1 MSDVIP
7 ISKTKHSGFGWL
19 LSENYSFAAQD
30 TTVPIVIDEISNV
43 IPTLPMAFCKRTDQA
58 EKIAYELVAL
68 LSPVAKRNLF
78 VKPDGSWL
86 TGYIPAKLRTYPFSL
101 RTASETGQPIVC
113 FDQASGLM
121 TQTSSPD
128 FKQFFTEDGKP
139 SPVFSHVMTLM
150 QQYEQR
156 RVQTLTAVETLAE
169 FDLLSPWNIVLE
181 NDAGR
186 KRSVRGVFK
195 VNAEALHKVGAESL
209 GKLHQ
214 TGALAIAYAQLL
226 SERRVQTFGELL
238 KTHSELHK
246 KELESVTL
254 GNIDAL
260 FGNKSDMLNFD
271 NF

>member
-128 FKQFFTEDGKP
+128 FKPFFTEDGKP
-139 SPVFSHVMTLM
+139 SPVFSKVITLM

-169 FDLLSPWNIVLE
+169 FDLLSPWNIVLK

-186 KRSVRGVFK
+186 KRSVGGLFK
-195 VNAEALHKVGAESL
+195 VNTEALQKVGAESL
-209 GKLHQ
+209 PKLHQ

-226 SERRVQTFGELL
+226 SEQRAQTFSELL
-238 KTHSELHK
+238 KTQGELQK
-246 KELESVTL
+246 KEVESVTL

-260 FGNKSDMLNFD
+260 FGNKSDVLNLD

>member
-1 MSDVIP
+1 MSDIIP

-19 LSENYSFAAQD
+19 QSENYSFAAQD
-30 TTVPIVIDEISNV
+30 TMVPIVVDEISNI
-43 IPTLPMAFCKRTDQA
+43 IPTLPIAFRKRTDQA

-121 TQTSSPD
+121 TQTSAPD
-128 FKQFFTEDGKP
+128 NQPFFAEDGKP
-139 SPVFSHVMTLM
+139 SPAFSHVMNLM

-156 RVQTLTAVETLAE
+156 RTQTLTAVETLAE
-169 FDLLSPWNIVLE
+169 LELLSPWSIALK
-181 NDAGR
+181 NDAGMKHSIKGLFR
-186 KRSVRGVFK
+186 
-195 VNAEALHKVGAESL
+195 VNASALQKVSAENL
-209 GKLHQ
+209 HKLHQ
-214 TGALAIAYAQLL
+214 CGALAIAYAQLL
-226 SERRVQTFGELL
+226 SEQRVQSFGELL
-238 KTHSELHK
+238 LSHSELYK
-246 KELESVTL
+246 KQAESVTL

-260 FGNKSDMLNFD
+260 FGNKSDMLNLD